1 MAKIQNKGKKVTMFK
16 TTAIKAARIVA
27 LTIKRSVML
36 SVLVVIAGSLTTSR
50 IPTVLE
56 TVLASGE
63 IHMISR
69 NGPTTYYEGT
79 NGLTGFEYYLAKRFA
94 KHLGVEL
101 VIHDEEDLGLILD
114 AVKNKSVHFA
124 AAGLTITDK
133 RQQKIK
139 FAAPYLDVTQQLIY
153 RFGENKP
160 KSVEDLIG
168 KDIVVISNS
177 SHSEHLRSLQRQHPN
192 LTWRELNDA
201 EMLDLLEMVHN
212 GEADYTVV
220 DSNAYQMSESVY
232 PKARVAFEIKEPEQ
246 VAWAFTQEND
256 DTLYNQAQQFF
267 NTVTTAGVI
276 NDALERY
283 YGHLGKLDYS
293 GAILFAHRL
302 DSRLPKWQDKLK
314 NAAETYNLDWQLLA
328 ALSYQESHWNPKAK
342 SPTGVRGFMMLTRNT
357 AKDVGVKN
365 RLNPNQSIIGGARYF
380 RSIHKRIPARIREP
394 DRTWLTLA
402 AYNIGLGHLEDAR
415 IMTEHHGGNPD
426 KWADVRENLSLL
438 AKRKYYKFTKHGY
451 ARGWEAVDYVQNIRN
466 FYTII
471 AWDEKEKQQQQL
483 SLEEK
488 TQRTFAQFSPV
499 MTEVMKNIDAPTS
512 SL

>member
-1 MAKIQNKGKKVTMFK
+1 M
-16 TTAIKAARIVA
+16 
-27 LTIKRSVML
+27 IKRSMML

-56 TVLASGE
+56 NVLAAGE

-69 NGPTTYYEGT
+69 NGPTTYYEGP
-79 NGLTGFEYYLAKRFA
+79 NGYTGFEYYLAKRFA
-94 KHLGVEL
+94 KHLGVKL

-114 AVKNKSVHFA
+114 AVENRDVHFA

-139 FAAPYLDVTQQLIY
+139 FSEPYLDVTQKLIY
-153 RFGENKP
+153 RFGDKKP
-160 KSVEDLIG
+160 KTIEDMLG
-168 KDIVVISNS
+168 KDIVVIANS
-177 SHSEHLRSLQRQHPN
+177 SHSEHLRGLQREYPT
-192 LTWRELNDA
+192 LTWRELYEA

-212 GEADYTVV
+212 GEADFTIV

-232 PKARVAFEIKEPEQ
+232 PKARVAFEINQPEQ
-246 VAWAFTQEND
+246 VAWAFTQEHD
-256 DTLYNQAQQFF
+256 DSLYNQATQFF
-267 NTVTTAGVI
+267 ETIKTAGVI
-276 NDALERY
+276 NDAMERY
-283 YGHLGKLDYS
+283 YGHLGELDYS

-314 NAAETYNLDWQLLA
+314 VAADTYDLDWQLLA

-342 SPTGVRGFMMLTRNT
+342 SPTGVRGFMMLTRDT

-365 RLNPNQSIIGGARYF
+365 RLNPDQSINGGAKYF
-380 RSIHKRIPARIREP
+380 KSIYNRIPQRITEP

-415 IMTEHHGGNPD
+415 ILTEHHGGNPD

-451 ARGWEAVDYVQNIRN
+451 ARGWEAVEYVQNIRN

-471 AWDEKEKQQQQL
+471 AWDEKEKLQQQL
-483 SLEEK
+483 SIEEK
-488 TQRTFAQFSPV
+488 TKRTFAQFSPV
-499 MTEVMKNIDAPTS
+499 MTEVMQNIDAPTS